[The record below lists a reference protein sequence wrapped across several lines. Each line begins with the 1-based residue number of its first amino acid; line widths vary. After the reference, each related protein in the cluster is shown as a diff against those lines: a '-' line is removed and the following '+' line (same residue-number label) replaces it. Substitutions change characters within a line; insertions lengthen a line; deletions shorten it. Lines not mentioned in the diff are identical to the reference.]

1 MHLPK
6 FLPDREIQHPAQLL
20 AVGPYRS
27 RIVPDFQPGPE
38 LTAARDSAFG
48 RLRAKVGRL
57 APAGQLTDR
66 TVPEAA
72 IQFQALCEG
81 LGNQELRGAD
91 LRLLPEGD
99 EEHTWRSAFTTLVR
113 GFGAPTSA

>member
-1 MHLPK
+1 MR
-6 FLPDREIQHPAQLL
+6 DHPSLFRITFQ
-20 AVGPYRS
+20 

-38 LTAARDSAFG
+38 LSAARDSAFR
-48 RLRAKVGRL
+48 RLQAKIERL
-57 APAGQLTDR
+57 ARADQLVDR

-81 LGNQELRGAD
+81 LGNQELRGAN

-99 EEHTWRSAFTTLVR
+99 EEHTWRADFTTLVR
-113 GFGAPTSA
+113 GLSAPIGAGSA